1 MVAPPWSMQSLL
13 SLPFGVKLADAP
25 VVATASLTTMFK
37 VGTFLNTLAFPYN
50 LFNVEI
56 LELR

>member
-1 MVAPPWSMQSLL
+1 
-13 SLPFGVKLADAP
+13 
-25 VVATASLTTMFK
+25 MFK

-56 LELR
+56 LGLQTSYASVGRNLNAYLKRRHC